1 MASDLWKYC
10 DKAQAREALLSL
22 GLTGN
27 LALPEKKQLSLLYG
41 LANHAEEHY
50 KKVQIPKRNGK
61 IRILYVPDSLLKYI
75 QKQILHNV
83 LMTLPLSPCASAYK
97 KGCSLRENAL
107 PHLEKPTVLKLDIS
121 DFFGNITFISVY
133 QHAFPG
139 ELFPPSLR
147 TLLAHLCCYRDF
159 LPQGAPTSPYISNL
173 VMLPFDRYM
182 ENWCRSREITYT
194 RYCDDLTFSGSFNPS
209 TVIHKASSFLLRVGF
224 QVNPEKTR
232 ISTQGQRQSVTGIV
246 VNKKAQLP
254 KEYRRR
260 LRQEIY
266 YIEKFGIKEHLEK
279 IHSSSDPE
287 KYLESLEGKVR
298 YVLQINPLDREF
310 SEALTRLNNIRISE
324 SR

>member
-1 MASDLWKYC
+1 MAPDLWKYC

-27 LALPEKKQLSLLYG
+27 LALTEEKQLSLLYG

-61 IRILYVPDSLLKYI
+61 IRTLYVPDSLLKYI
-75 QKQILHNV
+75 QKQILHKV
-83 LMTLPLSPCASAYK
+83 LMPLPLSPCASAYK

-107 PHLEKPTVLKLDIS
+107 PHMEKSVVLKLDIS

-194 RYCDDLTFSGSFNPS
+194 RYCDDLAFSGSFNPS
-209 TVIHKASSFLLRVGF
+209 TVIHKASSFLLRMGF

-266 YIEKFGIKEHLEK
+266 YIEKFGLAEHLKK

-287 KYLESLEGKVR
+287 KYLESLKGKYLYFR
-298 YVLQINPLDREF
+298 IG
-310 SEALTRLNNIRISE
+310 LNIAYRFL
-324 SR
+324 